1 MLFEFWVAET
11 IYDCKSQAP
20 QFAYDCQS
28 MALGDD
34 ESTPRAIDFP
44 IIGSFGAYDF
54 LNACI
59 FLKIVVA
66 FKFHGQGNLQ
76 AVTVFGGDGDF

>member
-1 MLFEFWVAET
+1 MFWVAET
-11 IYDCKSQAP
+11 RYDCKSQAP

-54 LNACI
+54 LNHI
-59 FLKIVVA
+59 L
-66 FKFHGQGNLQ
+66 
-76 AVTVFGGDGDF
+76 T

>member
-1 MLFEFWVAET
+1 
-11 IYDCKSQAP
+11 
-20 QFAYDCQS
+20 

-54 LNACI
+54 LSY
-59 FLKIVVA
+59 FLQIPGSVPTA
-66 FKFHGQGNLQ
+66 L
-76 AVTVFGGDGDF
+76 TS